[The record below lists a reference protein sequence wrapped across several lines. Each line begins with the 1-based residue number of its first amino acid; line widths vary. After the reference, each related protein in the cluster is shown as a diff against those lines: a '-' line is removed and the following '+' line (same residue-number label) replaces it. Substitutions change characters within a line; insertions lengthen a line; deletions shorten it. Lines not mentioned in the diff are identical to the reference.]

1 MKRDFTNDDFEEFL
15 KQSADSLRMKAPEK
29 VWQNLS
35 KELNK
40 RRRKFIFGLSAF
52 LLISSAI
59 GYYAIVHIT
68 EPSDTLS
75 PQVIEE
81 QKATAQKS
89 TEQIPALNS
98 IPVTQEITSVTGAK
112 LQNKT
117 IIQNTKRKQARI
129 VKMPSVN
136 QFGLTGSAEVSEN
149 NSITQTDFT
158 PTIVDSYTEFDEQE
172 STDKKKDQPISI
184 SGNEALPLTIES
196 VVNSYKL
203 KGRKAKLETQFYF
216 VPTISYRKL
225 TENKSY
231 LRTLAQSNTPN
242 NYPGSNSS
250 VRNNVTHKPDVGF
263 ELGVAVKYPISSKLK
278 LRTGLQ
284 FNVNRYD
291 VKAFSSAFSVTTIA
305 LNNPSGPDSLNTV
318 SNYSN
323 INGYKS
329 NWLQNLSFQVSAPVG
344 AELSLGS
351 SDKIQF
357 GIAGTIQPTYVLGDR
372 AYLITTDYKNY
383 AQVPWLVRRWNVN
396 TALETFII
404 YNAGKTRW
412 QVGPQVRYQLLSS
425 FISEY
430 PVKENLFDFG
440 FKIAVSANRK

>member
-1 MKRDFTNDDFEEFL
+1 MKRDFTNDHFEEFL
-15 KQSADSLRMKAPEK
+15 KQSADSLRMKAPDK

-40 RRRKFIFGLSAF
+40 RRRRFIIGLSVF
-52 LLISSAI
+52 LLISSGI
-59 GYYAIVHIT
+59 GYYTIAHVT
-68 EPSDTLS
+68 EP
-75 PQVIEE
+75 IEIRSKQTDQHQNIIAE
-81 QKATAQKS
+81 QPTEKISSFNLPLAAKERTSLPTESFNNTSAVQNKEGKKVREADISSAQPINTAQS
-89 TEQIPALNS
+89 NES
-98 IPVTQEITSVTGAK
+98 
-112 LQNKT
+112 
-117 IIQNTKRKQARI
+117 
-129 VKMPSVN
+129 
-136 QFGLTGSAEVSEN
+136 SEN
-149 NSITQTDFT
+149 NLVAQSPFT
-158 PTIVDSYTEFDEQE
+158 PTVVDSYTEFDNQE
-172 STDKKKDQPISI
+172 SIDEKDKQPILI
-184 SGNEALPLTIES
+184 SRNETLPLTIES
-196 VVNSYKL
+196 VINSYKL
-203 KGRKAKLETQFYF
+203 KGSKAKLETQFYF

-231 LRTLAQSNTPN
+231 LRALSQSNTPS
-242 NYPGSNSS
+242 NYPAFHSS
-250 VRNNVTHKPDVGF
+250 VNNNVTHKPDVGF
-263 ELGVAVKYPISSKLK
+263 ELGLAVKYPVSSKVK

-291 VKAFSSAFSVTTIA
+291 VKAFSSAFSVATIA
-305 LNNPSGPDSLNTV
+305 LNNRSGPDSLNTI

-344 AELSLGS
+344 VELNLGNS
-351 SDKIQF
+351 NKVQF

-396 TALETFII
+396 TALETFIT
-404 YNAGKTRW
+404 YNTGKTKW
-412 QVGPQVRYQLLSS
+412 QFGPQVRYQLLSS

-440 FKIAVSANRK
+440 FKIGVSANRK